1 MQYKR
6 MYIPF
11 DNDMQYDSN
20 DGQST
25 VLYSPN
31 DGERTLKADKEIR
44 KNIEEG
50 WKIVSTCPITASIN
64 LLHDRGRDDVYAT
77 YTQGIEVFMVKDD

>member
-1 MQYKR
+1 

-20 DGQST
+20 DDQNGRQNT

-31 DGERTLKADKEIR
+31 DGERTLKADKEIS
-44 KNIEEG
+44 KHIEEG

>member
-1 MQYKR
+1 

-11 DNDMQYDSN
+11 DNDMQYDFN
-20 DGQST
+20 DGQAK
-25 VLYSPN
+25 VLFSPN

-77 YTQGIEVFMVKDD
+77 YTQGIVVFMVKDD

>member
-1 MQYKR
+1 

-31 DGERTLKADKEIR
+31 DGERTLKADKEMR

-50 WKIVSTCPITASIN
+50 LKIVSTGPITASIN